1 MYFCILVKKRGKML
15 SEEVSRS
22 GIVQEIGADGKIKI
36 SIISKAQCVSCQL
49 NNSCS
54 SSDVKEKVI
63 EVDNFGG
70 VLKIGEMVDVA
81 LKESAGFKALFLGYI
96 LPFLILFITLII
108 GTEFSSNELYVGL
121 IALSTLV
128 PYYFAIYLMQN
139 VIKKEFSFFVH
150 KQN

>member
-1 MYFCILVKKRGKML
+1 ML

-22 GIVQEIGADGKIKI
+22 GIVQEIGANGKIKV

-63 EVDNFGG
+63 EIDNFGG
-70 VLKIGEMVDVA
+70 VLKIGEMVDVS

-96 LPFLILFITLII
+96 LPFLILFITLIVAS
-108 GTEFSSNELYVGL
+108 EYSNDELFVGL
-121 IALSTLV
+121 LSLSTLI
-128 PYYFAIYLMQN
+128 PYYLTIYLLQN

>member
-1 MYFCILVKKRGKML
+1 M
-15 SEEVSRS
+15 SEDVSRS
-22 GIVQEIGADGKIKI
+22 GVVQEIGANGKVKV

-54 SSDVKEKVI
+54 SADVKEKVI
-63 EVDNFGG
+63 EIDNFGG
-70 VLKIGEMVDVA
+70 VLKIGEMVDVS
-81 LKESAGFKALFLGYI
+81 LKESAGFKALFLGYV

-108 GTEFSSNELYVGL
+108 GTKFSSNELYVGL